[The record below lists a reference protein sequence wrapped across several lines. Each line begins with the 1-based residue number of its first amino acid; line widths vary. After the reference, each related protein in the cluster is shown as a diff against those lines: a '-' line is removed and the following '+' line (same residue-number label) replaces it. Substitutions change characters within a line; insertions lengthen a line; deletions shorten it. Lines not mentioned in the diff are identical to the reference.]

1 MQAAAERPLTVAD
14 IDAKLAL
21 LSARLRLMAPVGEER
36 AIVKLQIDK
45 LLERRHNATTG
56 GEG

>member
-1 MQAAAERPLTVAD
+1 VQAAAERPLTVAQ
-14 IDAKLAL
+14 IDDRLGI
-21 LSARLRLMAPVGEER
+21 LSARLRLLRPKGDER
-36 AIVKLQIDK
+36 TIVKLQIDR